1 VSDEAIALAFRT
13 GLPYVGLR
21 DHEHDPELDD
31 LVPPDAARSA
41 RVLPLTAADDHIRLA
56 VADPEADLA
65 TLTPY
70 LEGKRV
76 ELAIAPR
83 EELEEIL
90 GRPPPEPPA
99 EPAAAPTNG
108 IEEEA
113 AAEPAPV
120 PADSIEDEPVVAE
133 AAPLAAEPDSAAPAE
148 ADAAAPPEVEPLDAA
163 PAEAEPLADEPA
175 PTDGIEE
182 EVPAEAGT
190 APTDGIEEEAPAEAG
205 TAPADGIEEEALAA
219 EPDQAAEPDSAAP
232 AEAEP
237 LAAELAAPAE
247 AEPLAAEPAAAAA
260 PVVEHYAFA
269 PDEPAGEAP
278 SWLAPPPKRRWLR
291 AIGRFLLYVL
301 VLALVCGA
309 VAAYLLTR

>member
-1 VSDEAIALAFRT
+1 VSDEAIALAFGT

-21 DHEHDPELDD
+21 DHEPNPELDD
-31 LVPPDAARSA
+31 LVPPNAARSA
-41 RVLPLTAADDHIRLA
+41 RVLPLTAADDRIRLA

-65 TLTPY
+65 PLTPY

-90 GRPPPEPPA
+90 GPPPLEPQVFEPPA
-99 EPAAAPTNG
+99 EPA
-108 IEEEA
+108 E
-113 AAEPAPV
+113 
-120 PADSIEDEPVVAE
+120 
-133 AAPLAAEPDSAAPAE
+133 
-148 ADAAAPPEVEPLDAA
+148 
-163 PAEAEPLADEPA
+163 
-175 PTDGIEE
+175 
-182 EVPAEAGT
+182 
-190 APTDGIEEEAPAEAG
+190 APTDGIEEEALAEPAA
-205 TAPADGIEEEALAA
+205 APADSIEEEALVAETEPLVAEPAEPAPA
-219 EPDQAAEPDSAAP
+219 EPDAAAPAEVEPAEAEPAEAEPLEAEPAEPAPAPADDIGDEALVAEPAQVSEPDSAAP

-237 LAAELAAPAE
+237 A
-247 AEPLAAEPAAAAA
+247 AAEPAAPTEGVSLVAEPAAPAEDEPPAAEPVEPVAAPA